1 MKKSLIVI
9 LTLISGT
16 FIQNCSNT
24 PNLTASDCQNLMEY
38 KMDNIEE
45 FQIKH
50 HTPEHIEMIE
60 EALKKNDSIECERVL
75 NIVK

>member
-1 MKKSLIVI
+1 MKKILVLT

-16 FIQNCSNT
+16 LIQNCSNT
-24 PNLTASDCQNLMEY
+24 PNLNANDCQSLMEY

-60 EALKKNDSIECERVL
+60 DALKKNDSIECERVL

>member
-16 FIQNCSNT
+16 FIQNCSNA
-24 PNLTASDCQNLMEY
+24 PNLTASDCQSLMEY

-60 EALKKNDSIECERVL
+60 DALKKNDSIECERIL